1 MEVRVA
7 GWWLGWVGFCEGI
20 HRWFPSPRAINDEIA
35 SIYYVLIMMPLHFCP
50 SVINHVHHHRNWN
63 HVWLFPR
70 PLPHLEPHAVLTEF
84 VCLSVN
90 VHIATLDSARYR
102 FNMVNFLNKNHG
114 PLFSKPSYCKISLHI
129 VIFHFVFLF
138 LWMWYIMFCT
148 RAISLYEASRSY
160 AALREHFIN
169 KCMLLKASVGSFSA
183 YPNRWQSLAMDMVGD
198 LRKTVEIPTAHVRP
212 YRVACQE
219 ICNLP
224 SSL

>member
-1 MEVRVA
+1 
-7 GWWLGWVGFCEGI
+7 
-20 HRWFPSPRAINDEIA
+20 
-35 SIYYVLIMMPLHFCP
+35 MPLHFCP
-50 SVINHVHHHRNWN
+50 TVINHVHHHRNLN
-63 HVWLFPR
+63 PIWLFPR
-70 PLPHLEPHAVLTEF
+70 PLPHLEPHAVWTEF
-84 VCLSVN
+84 VCLSVD

-129 VIFHFVFLF
+129 VIFHFVFFVLMNVIYHVLHTCHIF
-138 LWMWYIMFCT
+138 VRSKPFVCCIERTFYKQKYASESISRLLLCT
-148 RAISLYEASRSY
+148 L
-160 AALREHFIN
+160 
-169 KCMLLKASVGSFSA
+169 A
-183 YPNRWQSLAMDMVGD
+183 YPNGWQSLAMDMVGD